1 MSALKLEFDLE
12 IPPLKD
18 FKPQQTAKG
27 IWEVLK
33 DYDFEPLEEIGGIN
47 IAQHKKEVEEKLK
60 EQGMASMRRGGSQY
74 VSGDKIEK
82 LHFGWTIIRDAMLIS
97 TCMGWPTD
105 EYDFPVLATT
115 WDESAKHVHMIADF
129 MPLTDLVM
137 NEWYLEK
144 YLDPFESIYKQYTD
158 LLDAPPEQLSWFR
171 ALSSP
176 YVIAGRPKADPDR
189 ARMKRALDCIVT
201 YIKYWLEEIVAK
213 AEPITDP
220 QYKEQVKARK
230 EKIKDI
236 YRRKD
241 PGGAVA
247 TAILGKELAWKGLK
261 LTF

>member
-1 MSALKLEFDLE
+1 MVALTLEFDLD

-18 FKPQQTAKG
+18 FKPQQTTKA

-47 IAQHKKEVEEKLK
+47 VAQHKKEVEEKLK
-60 EQGMASMRRGGSQY
+60 EKGFPPRKGGGQY
-74 VSGDKIEK
+74 FKGEKIEK
-82 LHFGWTIIRDAMLIS
+82 MNFGWIIIRDAMLIA

-105 EYDFPVLATT
+105 DYDFPALAVT

-189 ARMKRALDCIVT
+189 ATIKRALDCCVT
-201 YIKYWLEEIVAK
+201 YIRYWLEEIVAK
-213 AEPITDP
+213 AEPTTDP
-220 QYKEQVKARK
+220 QYGEQVHAKK
-230 EKIKDI
+230 EKIRDI

-241 PGGAVA
+241 PGGAVS
-247 TAILGKELAWKGLK
+247 TAILGKELAWRGLK